1 MLVRPRMI
9 ALIGA
14 PLLLLLV
21 ACGGGEKKAASPT
34 TPSGGGGGAQA
45 TATSTGGG
53 GAQATQPSGAGT
65 VTVSITNACD
75 LVTKDEARAALGEA
89 VEDPQSI
96 TVGTQSLGTT
106 RVSILSCSFE
116 AESGRS
122 SLDVALWKAE
132 GVSGNEFRQI
142 AEQVLCAGKEK
153 VSGVGDSAC
162 WYDTEQN
169 ELQAVKGNALI
180 DLSITGADRPNELKT
195 LAQKVLAKIR

>member
-21 ACGGGEKKAASPT
+21 AC
-34 TPSGGGGGAQA
+34 
-45 TATSTGGG
+45 GG

-106 RVSILSCSFE
+106 RVSILSCSFQ

-132 GVSGNEFRQI
+132 GVSGN
-142 AEQVLCAGKEK
+142 
-153 VSGVGDSAC
+153 
-162 WYDTEQN
+162 
-169 ELQAVKGNALI
+169 
-180 DLSITGADRPNELKT
+180 
-195 LAQKVLAKIR
+195 